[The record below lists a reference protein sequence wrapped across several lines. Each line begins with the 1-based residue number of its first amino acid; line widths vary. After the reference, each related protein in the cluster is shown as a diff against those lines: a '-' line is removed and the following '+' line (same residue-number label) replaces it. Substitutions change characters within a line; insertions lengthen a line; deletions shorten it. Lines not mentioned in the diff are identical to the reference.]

1 MLATNPGD
9 QGPGSVTGPSR
20 PDSLNLTGNLPHLH
34 PERLQSGRPGAA
46 DQQHRPGPGPADTT
60 AGQAIAA
67 ACDGSRKGDGCGG
80 WGVAV
85 RLADGRLL
93 ERSGAERDT
102 TNNRQ
107 ELLAAIEALQLLAQ
121 LPHSQGLELAT
132 DSRYVL
138 DGLTRWLPGWKRN
151 GWSTSTG
158 APVKNRRLWERLER
172 AAAAAPGVRLVWVK
186 GHNGHELNEAADRLA
201 TAAAEALQQL
211 PTEPTE
217 ASAYSGPIGSS
228 WDTAAGPDEPLPEHL
243 AEWVTGSACHPEL
256 AAANVQSLQG
266 SAVLEALAGDRLEQ
280 LGGHAQ
286 QYATGDVVRL
296 LRRLEPIAAAGGWWC
311 AGLDP
316 QADWA
321 PMRWGT
327 FKPDAPRFDQERG
340 KARKY
345 EHPIAAPARCWWL
358 RVPAAVAQ
366 LVADRHGLTLPAAVA
381 ADSAGDAGAF
391 WRWWASTRALPLV
404 VTEGAKKAAALLSA
418 GLPAV
423 ALPGIWN
430 GCPKDRETGRP
441 ALLADLAAVPLK
453 GRVCLVL
460 FDAPKPG
467 KRDPAEPKAAT
478 RLGRLLAAAGADPK
492 VGTVPGSHGKGAD
505 DHLANGGTWEQLA
518 EALRKPKPAPVLPV
532 LRRPDLIAPA
542 GAYLGESVTIPHDRR
557 VVALASLMGSG
568 KTQLIAQKLAPL
580 QAEGRRV
587 VLIAHRRSLGASTAA
602 DLGLPW
608 ADEAAPGS
616 DLRQTGIGLC
626 ADSLC
631 PSSRLRFNPA
641 DWSGAVVVI
650 DEVTAV
656 LRHALMAQGTAI
668 SRRRVPV
675 LQALGELLARAS
687 LVIVADAQMD
697 DATLAAIEAAAGERA
712 YLIGSEHQPAAGREL
727 TYHETRGSWYEALG
741 EQLQQRQ
748 PVWISTTAAEATSAN
763 SAKNVAVW
771 VAGQWPGAR
780 VLVVDAETVDD
791 PEHDAHRLARDP
803 DGIAGAH
810 DVVIASPAIAAGL
823 SVTLADHFG
832 AVFVA
837 AGGTT
842 DPGAVAQAAGRVRA
856 GCPRHVY
863 APNRSPGNHLQIGCG
878 SPFADRV
885 LLQLQRHEQVTVGQ
899 LAAAGWSVTSN
910 SAGPWLQLWAQA
922 AAQQNGA
929 RLAFASTVL
938 GLLAREGYAVQQAPE
953 SAAKCPEMLQVIA
966 QAEAEAE
973 QERIIAAPVPTDQQA
988 AQLKESRKRLS
999 KEERAQLQ
1007 RWRVDRAWGLQ
1018 GADPSPLLLDAHDD
1032 GAAGRVVFRWAITD
1046 PAAGLL
1052 VAAHDRQQAQQQAA
1066 DGRNWAPDLTRAAL
1080 GPKVTFARALGL
1092 PAWLERSDWFGP
1104 DDRQLLDLVVAVTA
1118 HSDGI
1123 AQVLGVTTAK
1133 RPLTTLRGLLA
1144 LVGARL
1150 ESRRVRL
1157 PAGDAGDSYRAYSY
1171 KVVVDPLAWS
1181 PPEDAGPLPD
1191 RVTPEQVIAAWCDG
1205 LGQAA
1210 CPKKSPTD
1218 KGERFGTDPD
1228 DPHHNRQT
1236 RPQHHTTDRPGPVP
1250 CSSSSR
1256 RPRRRARQQ
1265 VAA

>member
-1 MLATNPGD
+1 MLSTNPGCKA
-9 QGPGSVTGPSR
+9 PGSAADPQGACSQKHTQKEPDPHPSWVQPGP
-20 PDSLNLTGNLPHLH
+20 PAG
-34 PERLQSGRPGAA
+34 A
-46 DQQHRPGPGPADTT
+46 DQQQATE
-60 AGQAIAA
+60 AQAIAV
-67 ACDGSRKGDGCGG
+67 ACDGARKGDGCGG

-85 RLADGRLL
+85 CLADGRLL
-93 ERSGAERDT
+93 ERSGAERDS
-102 TNNRQ
+102 TNNRM
-107 ELLAAIEALQLLAQ
+107 ELRAAIEALQLLAQ
-121 LPHSQGLELAT
+121 LPHAQGLELAT

-158 APVKNRRLWERLER
+158 APVKNRRLWERLEQ

-201 TAAAEALQQL
+201 TAAAEALQQQ
-211 PTEPTE
+211 PTTAPTE
-217 ASAYSGPIGSS
+217 AQASAYGGPIGSS
-228 WDTAAGPDEPLPEHL
+228 WDTAAGPDEPLPQHL

-256 AAANVQSLQG
+256 AAANLQSLAG
-266 SAVLEALAGDRLEQ
+266 AAVLELLAGDRLEQ

-286 QYATGDVVRL
+286 QYATGAVVRL
-296 LRRLEPIAAAGGWWC
+296 LQRLEPIAAAGGWWC
-311 AGLDP
+311 SGLDSL
-316 QADWA
+316 ADWA

-366 LVADRHGLTLPAAVA
+366 LVADRHDLSLPAAVA
-381 ADSAGDAGAF
+381 ADSTGDAGAF
-391 WRWWASTRALPLV
+391 WRWWASTPGLPVV
-404 VTEGAKKAAALLSA
+404 VTEGVKKAAALLSA
-418 GLPAV
+418 GVPAL

-430 GCPKDRETGRP
+430 GSPKDAETGRP
-441 ALLADLAAVPLK
+441 VLLADLAAVPLQD
-453 GRVCLVL
+453 RPCWVL
-460 FDAPKPG
+460 FDCPKAGRRNP
-467 KRDPAEPKAAT
+467 DEPKAAA
-478 RLGRLLAAAGADPK
+478 RLGRLLAAAGAQVL

-505 DHLANGGTWEQLA
+505 DHLVNGGTWEQLKA
-518 EALRKPKPAPVLPV
+518 ALRKVRPAPVLPV
-532 LRRPDLIAPA
+532 LRKPDLIAPA
-542 GAYLGESVTIPHDRR
+542 GAYLGESVTIPEGRR
-557 VVALASLMGSG
+557 VVALACAMGAG
-568 KTQLIAQKLAPL
+568 KTQLIAQHLAPL

-587 VLIAHRRSLGASTAA
+587 VLITHRRSLGASTAA

-608 ADEAAPGS
+608 ADEAAPGC

-631 PSSRLRFNPA
+631 PSSRLRFNAA

-668 SRRRVPV
+668 SRRRVAV
-675 LQALGELLARAS
+675 LETLGELLARAS
-687 LVIVADAQMD
+687 LVIVADAQLD
-697 DATLAAIEAAAGERA
+697 DHTLRAIETAAGERA

-727 TYHETRGSWYEALG
+727 TYHETRGSWYAALG
-741 EQLQQRQ
+741 QQLQQRR

-763 SAKNVAVW
+763 SAQNVAVW
-771 VAGQWPGAR
+771 VRGQWPDAR
-780 VLVVDAETVDD
+780 VLVVDAETVAD
-791 PEHDAHRLARDP
+791 PMHDAHRLARDP

-863 APNRSPGNHLQIGCG
+863 APDRSPGNHLQIGCG
-878 SPFADRV
+878 SPFPDRV
-885 LLQLQRHEQVTVGQ
+885 MRQLRQHEQATVGQ

-938 GLLAREGYAVQQAPE
+938 GLLEREGYSVQQAPE
-953 SAAKCPEMLQVIA
+953 TGALCPEILQVIA

-973 QERIIAAPVPTDQQA
+973 QERIIAAPVLSDQQA
-988 AQLKESRKRLS
+988 AQLKDSRKRLS
-999 KEERAQLQ
+999 KEERAELQ

-1032 GAAGRVVFRWAITD
+1032 GAARRVVFRWAVTD
-1046 PAAGLL
+1046 QAADLL

-1066 DGRNWAPDLTRAAL
+1066 DGRNWAPDLTAAAL
-1080 GPKVTFARALGL
+1080 GPKVALARALGL
-1092 PAWLERSDWFGP
+1092 ARWLERSDWFGP
-1104 DDRQLLDLVVAVTA
+1104 DDGQLRELVAAVTT

-1133 RPLTTLRGLLA
+1133 RSLTTLRRLLA

-1157 PAGDAGDSYRAYSY
+1157 PAGDAGESDRAYSY
-1171 KVVVDPLAWS
+1171 RVVVDPLAWS
-1181 PPEDAGPLPD
+1181 PPKDAGPLPD
-1191 RVTPEQVIAAWCDG
+1191 PVTPEQVIAAWCDG

-1218 KGERFGTDPD
+1218 KGGDFGTDP
-1228 DPHHNRQT
+1228 PGPT
-1236 RPQHHTTDRPGPVP
+1236 PQPHHTTNRPGPVP
-1250 CSSSSR
+1250 CSSSN
-1256 RPRRRARQQ
+1256 PPPWPAAVGAYAE